1 VGIIFEVVGIN
12 SLFNKISNFEIF
24 LDNKDRQYMGYLKK
38 KKKQTKKVKLMLK
51 NTDREKYLLGKSE
64 HLTKKTKM
72 TLFF

>member
-38 KKKQTKKVKLMLK
+38 KKTNEKGQVNVK
-51 NTDREKYLLGKSE
+51 E
-64 HLTKKTKM
+64 HW
-72 TLFF
+72 